1 MASNWLLFDRIRAL
15 TRQNRIYTSERIF
28 QDQTNLD
35 RLTSGGDF
43 LDFNQQAAIL
53 DQTNLQ
59 INRLERYKDYE
70 QMDQTGEVSLA
81 LGLYADEACLA
92 GSTEIL
98 LVNGSTVTIEKLAES
113 GQESEFAIVAF
124 DIEKKAFVPAMAHGA
139 RVTATNVAVVKVKFK
154 CGLEIVNTP
163 EHLYLLEDDRYERA
177 KDLKPGDKIKSF
189 GIITA
194 DVNGPPIDAPS
205 SEDTDKIVDS
215 VEDAGTLDK
224 VYDIEVPQYHNFA
237 IGKGEGFVIVHNSL
251 VDPERKH
258 TLIIRARSIRLK
270 RELESLF
277 YNTLNWDTM
286 CRPTVRYLCKY
297 GDMPFEITL
306 DSDRSSV
313 TALKFMNVYNFTRI
327 ETRYGD
333 LIGFFHMD
341 SMWPK
346 PIFLH
351 PWQVMHL
358 RLTNFENFYAPYGKS
373 ILDGGRKAFKQLRLM
388 EDAALI
394 YRITR
399 APERRKF
406 IIPVGS
412 IPPKEVP
419 EYMQMIARNFKR
431 QRFYNPT
438 TGTFDERYSP
448 LIQEDD
454 FFLPRRSDG
463 TGPDVDIL
471 QGGENVDKIADIE
484 YFKKKMV
491 APMKIPFSRVGIG
504 EGAGEASEKS
514 LSQSHSEFAKA
525 VQYIQREVANGL
537 TKVAIVHLAL
547 RGYSVEDIKGFEL
560 ALTATSAMEELYRIE
575 TWRTRVGVMSDLK
588 DLGWFP
594 KEWIV
599 THFTDLTPDEI
610 QELKDLEMLAKTVD
624 QESAEGGP
632 GGGGGGGGG
641 MDLGGFGGAP
651 PGGEAAAGG
660 EALAGA
666 AGGEPGAPGGAPEAG
681 AAGGAPAAGAE
692 APAAEGAAGGL
703 PPLGEGGFDINAQKR
718 LIIEARKKEIDGKI
732 RAYLEKIHSRR
743 GFVYDE
749 TNNINSR
756 YEYLMESKEL
766 DGLSKTKPPVSDNIY
781 HDPNS
786 DNGLLVEWSIPK
798 NVRDEAIN
806 ENLNIML
813 KGRESSI
820 ISPAADISEND
831 LPK

>member
-1 MASNWLLFDRIRAL
+1 MASNWLIFDRLRAL
-15 TRQNRIYTSERIF
+15 TRQNRVYQSERIF

-70 QMDQTGEVSLA
+70 QMDQTGEISLA
-81 LGLYADEACLA
+81 LDLYADEACLV
-92 GSTEIL
+92 GSTLIL
-98 LVNGSTVTIEKLAES
+98 LVNGSTITIEKLAQA
-113 GQESEFAIVAF
+113 GSEHEFIVIAY
-124 DIEKKAFVPAMAHGA
+124 DIKTQKFIPAVAKGA
-139 RVTATNVAVVKVKFK
+139 RVTGTDVDTIRVIFEDGTIITNTA
-154 CGLEIVNTP
+154 
-163 EHLYLLEDDRYERA
+163 EHLYLTETDEYVRA
-177 KDLKPGDKIKSF
+177 IELTPGMRIRSF
-189 GIITA
+189 TIINA
-194 DVNGPPIDAPS
+194 DITGTPIDAPTE
-205 SEDTDKIVDS
+205 EDGEKVVKA
-215 VEDAGTLDK
+215 VEDAGKVDK
-224 VYDIEVPQYHNFA
+224 VYDIEVPEYHNFA
-237 IGKGEGFVIVHNSL
+237 IGTGPNFLIVHNSL

-277 YNTLNWDTM
+277 YNTLNWDTL
-286 CRPTVRYLCKY
+286 CRPTIRYLCKY

-306 DSDRSSV
+306 DADRTSV
-313 TALKFMNVYNFTRI
+313 AALKFMNVYNFTRI

-406 IIPVGS
+406 IIPVGM

-438 TGTFDERYSP
+438 TGSFDERYSP

-454 FFLPRRSDG
+454 YFLPKRSDG
-463 TGPDVDIL
+463 SGPDVEIL

-491 APMKIPFSRVGIG
+491 APMKIPFARVGIG
-504 EGAGEASEKS
+504 EGAGESSEKS

-547 RGYSVEDIKGFEL
+547 KGFSVEDLKGFEI

-575 TWRTRVGVMSDLK
+575 SWRTRVGVMSDLK

-610 QELKDLEMLAKTVD
+610 QELKDLEMLSKSP
-624 QESAEGGP
+624 ESEEGGE

-641 MDLGGFGGAP
+641 MGGLEGAGGDAPPEGADGGAPPPEGADAGAPPSGAEAGAP
-651 PGGEAAAGG
+651 PGGAEA
-660 EALAGA
+660 
-666 AGGEPGAPGGAPEAG
+666 PPPPGGAEAG
-681 AAGGAPAAGAE
+681 G
-692 APAAEGAAGGL
+692 GGL
-703 PPLGEGGFDINAQKR
+703 PPLGEGGFDAKAHKKLINEMKR
-718 LIIEARKKEIDGKI
+718 KEVSG
-732 RAYLEKIHSRR
+732 RVRSYLEKIHERR
-743 GFVYDE
+743 GFSYDD
-749 TNNINSR
+749 TKILNTK
-756 YEYLMESKEL
+756 YDYLMESKEL
-766 DGLSKTKPPVSDNIY
+766 DGLSRDQPTPKANIY
-781 HDPNS
+781 HDPNQ
-786 DNGLLVEWSIPK
+786 DHELLVEWSVPK
-798 NVRDEAIN
+798 EIRDEVIK
-806 ENLNIML
+806 ENYDLLMRA
-813 KGRESSI
+813 KGHPIAESQSV
-820 ISPAADISEND
+820 DVTEHD
-831 LPK
+831 LPKS